1 MLNSLYFKDK
11 IIKWSL
17 IVSIA
22 LAIIHLALIYFRI
35 PVRVEP
41 IVLRYNIYVG
51 ISLIGPWYQAFYLP
65 LMGFV
70 IIIFNFLLA
79 KMMFLKEKTL
89 AYVLAIVAIVCQ
101 ISLLTTGALLV
112 IVNS

>member
-1 MLNSLYFKDK
+1 MFNSLYFKDK
-11 IIKWSL
+11 IIKWCL
-17 IVSIA
+17 IASIF
-22 LAIIHLALIYFRI
+22 LDVLLLALIYFRI
-35 PVRVEP
+35 PIRVEP

-65 LMGFV
+65 LAGLA

-89 AYVLAIVAIVCQ
+89 AYVLAVATIICQ
-101 ISLLTTGALLV
+101 LTLLTAVILLV
-112 IVNS
+112 IVNG

>member
-1 MLNSLYFKDK
+1 MFTSLFFKDR

-17 IVSIA
+17 ISSIFLDA
-22 LAIIHLALIYFRI
+22 LLLVLIYFQI
-35 PVRVEP
+35 PIRVEP

-89 AYVLAIVAIVCQ
+89 AYVLAVVAILCQ
-101 ISLLTTGALLV
+101 LSLLATGALLV
-112 IVNS
+112 IVNG